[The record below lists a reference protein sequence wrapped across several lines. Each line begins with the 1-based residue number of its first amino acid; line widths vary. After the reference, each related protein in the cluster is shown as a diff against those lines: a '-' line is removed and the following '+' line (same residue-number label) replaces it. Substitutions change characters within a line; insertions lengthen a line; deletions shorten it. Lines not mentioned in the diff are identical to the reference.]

1 MSAALAIFQEPPFAG
16 PSMSE
21 NVKGPLLSAC
31 RNLLRPLVRI
41 LLRHGVGFGEFAD
54 AVRASY
60 IDIAKSE
67 LVPSGRADTDA
78 RLAMLTGIHVRDVHR
93 IRNVKFSGDDTV
105 ELIQI
110 HSVLQ
115 GWCQNP

>member
-1 MSAALAIFQEPPFAG
+1 
-16 PSMSE
+16 MSE
-21 NVKGPLLSAC
+21 NVKGSLLTAC

-60 IDIAKSE
+60 LDVAKAE

-78 RLAMLTGIHVRDVHR
+78 RLAMLTGMNVRDVHR
-93 IRNVKFSGDDTV
+93 IRTVKFSGDDDVAMGT
-105 ELIQI
+105 IDRDGR
-110 HSVLQ
+110 VLYSQ
-115 GWCQNP
+115 AGAPGADVILEGLRSQ